1 MVSTTFAV
9 AATFAA
15 EDSKLFETLVGF
27 LPIAIFLL
35 ILFVLFRRQQ
45 KSPVAKLQREYLQQ
59 QVELMPRIE
68 ALLERIAKALER
80 DKQA

>member
-1 MVSTTFAV
+1 MISTAFTV
-9 AATFAA
+9 AAILAA
-15 EDSKLFETLVGF
+15 QDSKLLETLIGF
-27 LPIAIFLL
+27 LPIVLFLL
-35 ILFVLFRRQQ
+35 ILFFVFRRQQ

-80 DKQA
+80 NQ